1 MNNCDPTQQQAVQDR
16 LEALYEADGRH
27 DPAHPM
33 HGLYTGLAQAAQQQ
47 EVLTDPTPL
56 SPAAQ
61 AVLDAAHEAWITK
74 DDSRSIA
81 AAALRAAAD
90 RARRGP
96 EHWEG
101 SYPDDYDN
109 GWNEA
114 VDYLTTIATELE
126 NHQ

>member
-16 LEALYEADGRH
+16 LEQLYADDGRH

-56 SPAAQ
+56 SPQAQ
-61 AVLDAAHEAWITK
+61 AVLNAVVDGAHPAFAPIAAPM
-74 DDSRSIA
+74 A

-114 VDYLTTIATELE
+114 VDYLTTLAAELE
-126 NHQ
+126 S